1 MTVKA
6 LISILGEDRT
16 GLIASVAGRLYD
28 IGANL
33 GDTSFAV
40 LGSAAEFTAVCE
52 LPDGTSLDAVER
64 DLKGLPYLAT
74 AKVSVTPFAYGMT
87 HGPAAKITHRIEMSG
102 DDSPGL
108 VARLAEAFVEYGANI
123 VQLNSEREIGS
134 DTARYTTRI
143 AVWIPA
149 MKAQACLA
157 TVANTAQQ
165 MGLTCNWEESSD
177 A

>member
-1 MTVKA
+1 MA
-6 LISILGEDRT
+6 
-16 GLIASVAGRLYD
+16 
-28 IGANL
+28 
-33 GDTSFAV
+33 
-40 LGSAAEFTAVCE
+40 
-52 LPDGTSLDAVER
+52 
-64 DLKGLPYLAT
+64 
-74 AKVSVTPFAYGMT
+74 
-87 HGPAAKITHRIEMSG
+87 G

-157 TVANTAQQ
+157 TVANTARQ
-165 MGLTCNWEESSD
+165 MGLTCQWEESGD